1 MDKDKVE
8 KYLYEAPLKSA
19 TISFMRNTK
28 TTEDKSSFVISV
40 REKNQILHI
49 PVLRKKSNDKFY
61 FSKRWYSSINNI
73 VASLLEKGEI
83 FSSLLQEPHNPAMYR
98 SVVSTRNPKT
108 KSKLLQETGKNNTNF
123 ENDKIFKDIEQCE
136 DRNKILDDSE
146 NDEEILDSVYCEVK
160 YISKHLKNLEDNM
173 KSQTYNYQ
181 KLRNEAKDSVEN
193 TLKLLERLRQLNF
206 ENNIELNDKQKRA
219 KTSVR
224 ATLDRLYGLME
235 K

>member
-40 REKNQILHI
+40 REKTQILHI
-49 PVLRKKSNDKFY
+49 PVLRKKINDKFY
-61 FSKRWYSSINNI
+61 FSKHWYSSINNI
-73 VASLLEKGEI
+73 VASLLEKGEL

-146 NDEEILDSVYCEVK
+146 NDEEILDSV
-160 YISKHLKNLEDNM
+160 
-173 KSQTYNYQ
+173 
-181 KLRNEAKDSVEN
+181 
-193 TLKLLERLRQLNF
+193 
-206 ENNIELNDKQKRA
+206 
-219 KTSVR
+219 
-224 ATLDRLYGLME
+224 
-235 K
+235 